1 MEKEEEEEKKAKP
14 LKCLF
19 FLLVVLFASLLLFR
33 QGMNGKSERVVYFC
47 DISHL
52 NDTFDIFNALCV

>member
-1 MEKEEEEEKKAKP
+1 MEKEEEEEKKP
-14 LKCLF
+14 NHLSVYSFCSLC
-19 FLLVVLFASLLLFR
+19 SLLLFR